1 MSTIPVRLCGVFPI
15 GPENFLCAVLLWEE
29 RQRFLPVWLPPV
41 EGAQLVGRIAEWE
54 PKRPDTHDVLVEII
68 EQSAN
73 GISALEISS
82 YYNGVFMGQITMDNG
97 TEIDCRPSDLLVI
110 ASMMDLPIEVDELVV
125 NQASIWLSP
134 EDAADYFDV
143 QLDTDTQP
151 QDHPESTSGDAQ
163 ADADFQQLMRDLGVE
178 EGDLGFDQ
186 PGE

>member
-1 MSTIPVRLCGVFPI
+1 MSTVTVKLCGVFPI

-41 EGAQLVGRIAEWE
+41 GGAQLVARIAEWE
-54 PKRPDTHDVLVEII
+54 PKRPDTHDVLTEVIAH
-68 EQSAN
+68 STT
-73 GISALEISS
+73 GVSALEISS

-97 TEIDCRPSDLLVI
+97 TEVDCRPSDLFII
-110 ASMMDLPIEVDELVV
+110 ASMMDLPIEVDELVI

-143 QLDTDTQP
+143 ELDTNSQP
-151 QDHPESTSGDAQ
+151 QRHPESASGDAQ

-178 EGDLGFDQ
+178 EGDLGF
-186 PGE
+186 GEAGE

>member
-1 MSTIPVRLCGVFPI
+1 MSTVPVKLCGVFPI

-41 EGAQLVGRIAEWE
+41 GGAQLVGRIAEWE
-54 PKRPDTHDVLVEII
+54 PKRPDTHDVLTEVIAH
-68 EQSAN
+68 STT
-73 GISALEISS
+73 GVSALEISS

-97 TEIDCRPSDLLVI
+97 TEVDCRPSDLFII
-110 ASMMDLPIEVDELVV
+110 ASMMDLPIEVDEQVI

-143 QLDTDTQP
+143 ELDTNSQP
-151 QDHPESTSGDAQ
+151 QRHPESASGDAQ

-178 EGDLGFDQ
+178 EGDLGF
-186 PGE
+186 GEAGE

>member
-1 MSTIPVRLCGVFPI
+1 MSTVPVKLCGVFPI

-41 EGAQLVGRIAEWE
+41 GGAQLVGRIAEWE
-54 PKRPDTHDVLVEII
+54 PKRPDTHDVLTEVIAH
-68 EQSAN
+68 STT
-73 GISALEISS
+73 GVSALEISS

-97 TEIDCRPSDLLVI
+97 TEVDCRPSDLFII
-110 ASMMDLPIEVDELVV
+110 ASVMDLPIEVDELVI

-143 QLDTDTQP
+143 ELDTNSQP
-151 QDHPESTSGDAQ
+151 QRHPESASGDAQ

-178 EGDLGFDQ
+178 EGDLGF
-186 PGE
+186 GEAGE